1 MLHTLG
7 YINNI
12 QGASMYKHIV
22 FAQICMDQVAFVI
35 QGPHRANTLAIQLA
49 WSRLGQG
56 RVLQLGCRPSVL
68 SCIQTIVVVLLSY
81 CATVKSV
88 KINVTSAGSREKK
101 YRVFPNTGT
110 TILEVGDGPR
120 LLQSKIINDDFGAN
134 DSFSR
139 WRLKSCSSLMHDLFV
154 RKVRKKFFKTDG
166 TL

>member
-12 QGASMYKHIV
+12 QSASMYKHIV

-81 CATVKSV
+81 CQKYQNQSD
-88 KINVTSAGSREKK
+88 ISRFEGKK

-110 TILEVGDGPR
+110 TILGVGDRTR
-120 LLQSKIINDDFGAN
+120 LLQSKIINDDFRAN

-139 WRLKSCSSLMHDLFV
+139 WRLKSCFSLMHDLFV
-154 RKVRKKFFKTDG
+154 KKVRKKFFKTDG